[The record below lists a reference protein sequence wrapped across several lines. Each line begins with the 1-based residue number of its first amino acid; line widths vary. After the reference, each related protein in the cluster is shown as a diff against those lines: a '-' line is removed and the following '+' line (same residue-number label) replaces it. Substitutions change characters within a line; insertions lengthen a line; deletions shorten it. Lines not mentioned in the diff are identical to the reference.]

1 MEELVKALK
10 VAVDM
15 EKSGHDVYV
24 KAARNTTN
32 KLGKATLEAI
42 AVKELDHIKAIKEF
56 IDNLSGGKIGLSQ
69 AIKDI
74 EPKGEKDY
82 VKSIIAHVGNKLEG
96 SVKPDSDLEKAYEVA
111 MELEKR
117 SFDLYK
123 KLSQE
128 AENADAKKFFVFLMG
143 EENTHYELL
152 QETLEYLNKPK
163 DWFEEKERWIM
174 EG

>member
-1 MEELVKALK
+1 MENLIQALRI
-10 VAVDM
+10 ALDM
-15 EKSGHDVYV
+15 ETQGHDLYV
-24 KAARNTTN
+24 KAAKKTSN

-42 AVKELDHIKAIKEF
+42 GAKELDHIKAIKEF
-56 IDNLSGGKIGLSQ
+56 IENQGGAKIEMSK

-74 EPKGEKDY
+74 NPKGEKDY
-82 VKSIIAHVGNKLEG
+82 VKTIMEG
-96 SVKPDSDLEKAYEVA
+96 LGKKIEENVKPDSDLEKAYEVA
-111 MELEKR
+111 MELEQR

-128 AENADAKKFFVFLMG
+128 AEDMDAKKFFVFLMG

-163 DWFEEKERWIM
+163 DWFEEKERWIV